1 MEFIRAYSPAA
12 LKRPIHVRY
21 DDIIPQHSN
30 FYFMGLY
37 KSRSPSQ
44 SRSTSRASGSN
55 HHQHQCRPST
65 NTSLVSFSDS
75 CPIHSSC
82 CYSYRNVTIHGPGSK
97 SLSSSTNT
105 LYSDKKSH
113 FVPLCQLDDLQAIRA
128 AEFHPR
134 GRLYAIGS
142 NSKSLRICEYPKSYE
157 LKGLSDHEPE
167 APVTILKKQNHHRGS
182 IYCIGWNPSGDLI
195 ATGSNDKSVRMM
207 RFDADKCDF
216 IGPEVELSMHDGTVR
231 DVCFMEDL
239 TNGSNLLISAG
250 AGDCRI
256 YVTDCE
262 TATPFHSLSG
272 HKGPILTM
280 HTWGGAMFVTG
291 STDRTTRFWDLR
303 SRDCVNMVAAPPTAG
318 SVHGTSVTAV
328 CVDPSGRLLVSGHED
343 SNVMLY
349 DIRGNRMIQTIRPH
363 LSEVRSIRFSP
374 KAYYMLTGGYDNKVV
389 LTDLQGDLTQPVPSI
404 VVAEHKDKVIQA
416 RWHPTDFTFIST
428 SADRSAVL
436 WAMAS

>member
-1 MEFIRAYSPAA
+1 MGTSTATSHPSFYRMIPEWESRVRNSKRTSALALHHFRICPMREAIRLRKPCSSINNITYS
-12 LKRPIHVRY
+12 KIPI
-21 DDIIPQHSN
+21 
-30 FYFMGLY
+30 L
-37 KSRSPSQ
+37 
-44 SRSTSRASGSN
+44 
-55 HHQHQCRPST
+55 
-65 NTSLVSFSDS
+65 NTSTLSLR
-75 CPIHSSC
+75 C
-82 CYSYRNVTIHGPGSK
+82 CHHGPGSK